1 MQNLSLNEGLIFA
14 FGTNFIKILKS
25 KPYVLEQMGMLR
37 LFGQNLSLSLFLN
50 AVISWKFGIPLSRCS
65 TAGN

>member
-14 FGTNFIKILKS
+14 FGTDFIKILKS

-37 LFGQNLSLSLFLN
+37 LFGQNLSLSLYLN
-50 AVISWKFGIPLSRCS
+50 SVISWKFGIPLSRCS